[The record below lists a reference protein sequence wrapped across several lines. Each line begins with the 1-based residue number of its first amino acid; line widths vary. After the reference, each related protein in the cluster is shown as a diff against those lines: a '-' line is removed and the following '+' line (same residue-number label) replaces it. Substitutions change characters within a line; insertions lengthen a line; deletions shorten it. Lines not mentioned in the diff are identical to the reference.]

1 MGVEC
6 GGHTQRCLGKHHV
19 RVVTILCHSGTHILE
34 VLGGVGRGSLDLAVH
49 HGTHLLVHLNGLTHK
64 RRAALLGLLLGIVQL
79 LVEAVHGIVE
89 LFASLQRIGLDLR
102 GIGGDVL
109 LSVGELGLGLL
120 IESGQGTLLV
130 EHSLVESV
138 LLGGLV
144 LLHDL
149 ASLLGASNGLLVTLV
164 LKLGNLREVLGCE
177 CHLGV
182 EGILRDLCVLC
193 HLLEEHSLHLVT
205 SLGIVRTVLGHLD
218 AESRDI
224 LLASSSLSRDLFLHL
239 LEVIQKE
246 VAAVGGVIGQD
257 SSDLLDIHALHRD
270 LVTGGGGLGDVRR
283 SQAFH
288 GLQISIGCHFG
299 VLIHVHDIGVLRRQI
314 LRKNSLVLAISSD
327 VHHCAAEG
335 QAAYKGERNALALTF
350 RLCRMISHGGTSPTQ
365 SPPC

>member
-120 IESGQGTLLV
+120 IEGGQGTLLV

-149 ASLLGASNGLLVTLV
+149 ASLLGASNGLLVALV

-177 CHLGV
+177 CHLVV

-193 HLLEEHSLHLVT
+193 HLLEEHS
-205 SLGIVRTVLGHLD
+205 
-218 AESRDI
+218 

-246 VAAVGGVIGQD
+246 VAAVGSVIGQD
-257 SSDLLDIHALHRD
+257 SSHLLDIHALHRD
-270 LVTGGGGLGDVRR
+270 LVTGGGGLGDIRR
-283 SQAFH
+283 SQAFD
-288 GLQISIGCHFG
+288 GLEISIGCHFG
-299 VLIHVHDIGVLRRQI
+299 VLINVEDICVVSLQI